1 MSKCPEN
8 GILLLVLTNN
18 DAFVKKYML
27 EFLNIAVFRISWY
40 SSFPRGLH
48 FILLS
53 VLSYYNILSFMFV
66 KIYQMP
72 SLHVFIGS
80 DQNLIFWIH
89 NICQNPKMSSLHIVI
104 GSHQLPLHRL
114 FSASSVHCGR
124 LSKTEQPFWLLYSSW
139 DVKQP
144 INGCANWK
152 STSNI
157 NKFFFDSACQS
168 CP

>member
-1 MSKCPEN
+1 
-8 GILLLVLTNN
+8 
-18 DAFVKKYML
+18 
-27 EFLNIAVFRISWY
+27 
-40 SSFPRGLH
+40 
-48 FILLS
+48 
-53 VLSYYNILSFMFV
+53 MFV

-89 NICQNPKMSSLHIVI
+89 IIFVKIPRCLLFTLLSVLTNYLYIASLA
-104 GSHQLPLHRL
+104 RL
-114 FSASSVHCGR
+114 QCTVVGFR
-124 LSKTEQPFWLLYSSW
+124 KLNNLFDYFT
-139 DVKQP
+139 
-144 INGCANWK
+144 